1 MQRYEYKAVPLPEKG
16 EKAPGAKTADERYA
30 NAIVQQM
37 NRLGRDG
44 WDYVRTDTFT
54 REDKV
59 GLARRSVTVHQTL
72 MIFRRPVSDSFSS
85 TPSETPRP
93 SFTANRAPETTPTP
107 TWEPLVLQRQE
118 PKISKDEN

>member
-16 EKAPGAKTADERYA
+16 EKAPGARTADERYA
-30 NAIVQQM
+30 HAIVQMM

-44 WDYVRTDTFT
+44 WDYVRSDTFT

-72 MIFRRPVSDSFSS
+72 MIFRRPLVE
-85 TPSETPRP
+85 TAATAPSEAARP
-93 SFTANRAPETTPTP
+93 SISATRAPEGSPA
-107 TWEPLVLQRQE
+107 WEPLVLDRKE
-118 PKISKDEN
+118 PKVTKGEG

>member
-1 MQRYEYKAVPLPEKG
+1 
-16 EKAPGAKTADERYA
+16 
-30 NAIVQQM
+30 
-37 NRLGRDG
+37 
-44 WDYVRTDTFT
+44 
-54 REDKV
+54 
-59 GLARRSVTVHQTL
+59 SVTVHQTL

-93 SFTANRAPETTPTP
+93 SFTANRAPEPTP